1 MNTCLLTP
9 LSLARAVLPGLL
21 LLAGLPTLAQ
31 TMKPGLWEASNKLG
45 GSPEMDQAMAQMQQQ
60 MASMAPAQRK
70 QMEDMMAKQGMS
82 LGGAAKGGMVTK
94 MCITP
99 EIADKQQLPIQ
110 QQGTCTTTTS
120 DKSSTGMKLKFSCTN
135 PPSSGEGQVTFTG
148 DTAYTMSMK
157 INTGGQ
163 GAPKTTTLH
172 TSAKWLDSNCGA
184 IKPMVVPKQ

>member
-21 LLAGLPTLAQ
+21 LLAGLPALAQ
-31 TMKPGLWEASNKLG
+31 IMKPGLWEASNKLG

-60 MASMAPAQRK
+60 MASMPPAQRK

-82 LGGAAKGGMVTK
+82 PGGASKGGMVTK

-99 EIADKQQLPIQ
+99 EMADKQQLPIQ
-110 QQGTCTTTTS
+110 QQGTCTTTSS

-163 GAPKTTTLH
+163 GVPKSTTLH